1 LATRTDGVILKPA
14 FAALRIDAFYRAGGP
29 CQGKEVWTAGTL
41 PASAHDHGPHAR
53 ANSMARTDSADGM
66 GSETGVWWYSV
77 LATDVGT
84 PSCAITPADLWPRS
98 AAGTAFMASATSS
111 PRCLKG
117 APAASCLVPFGAA
130 APLAFNTSNHDPK
143 GRPERTWSLASLAPV
158 LPGGWV
164 LVGEQSKYVGVSP
177 QRFASTRAAAQAGGA
192 SDAFHAAEMVGG
204 GGGGG
209 CLAFD
214 VVGAEGEAVE
224 VAVVVPAKAAAG
236 ARAMTDVERA
246 GRGTVDVVAVKLGAA
261 AVAHIVC
268 DATGCGA
275 GGGRTCQ

>member
-1 LATRTDGVILKPA
+1 MATRTDGVILKPA

-111 PRCLKG
+111 PRCLEG

-204 GGGGG
+204 SGG

-246 GRGTVDVVAVKLGAA
+246 GQGTVDVVAVKLGAA
-261 AVAHIVC
+261 AVARIVC